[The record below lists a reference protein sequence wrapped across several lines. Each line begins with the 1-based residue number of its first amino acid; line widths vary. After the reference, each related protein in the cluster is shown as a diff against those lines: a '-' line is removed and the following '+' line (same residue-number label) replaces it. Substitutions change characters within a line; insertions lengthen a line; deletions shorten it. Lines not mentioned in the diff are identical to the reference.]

1 MDRDFFFLAILL
13 VQGIKMMKKFYES
26 VRQQIKK
33 KNEQYVSKSNKGH
46 R

>member
-13 VQGIKMMKKFYES
+13 VQGIKMVKKFYES

-33 KNEQYVSKSNKGH
+33 INEQYVSKSNKG
-46 R
+46 RK